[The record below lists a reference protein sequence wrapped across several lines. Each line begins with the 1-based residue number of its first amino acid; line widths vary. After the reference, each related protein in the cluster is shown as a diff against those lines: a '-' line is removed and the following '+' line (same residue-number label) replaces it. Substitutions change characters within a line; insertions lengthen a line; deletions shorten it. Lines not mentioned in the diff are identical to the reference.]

1 MENSSDS
8 ILAYFREENKQ
19 EYFQNPFES
28 IPLKLI
34 TVVIYM
40 IEVLSS
46 LIMFSFVIYERS
58 GCAGSYRSV
67 INQLLAYFYGVV
79 THQRNKSNL
88 KKGHFQPSKRYL
100 H

>member
-8 ILAYFREENKQ
+8 ILAYFRKEIKEEH
-19 EYFQNPFES
+19 FQDPFES

-46 LIMFSFVIYERS
+46 LIMFSFVTYERK

-79 THQRNKSNL
+79 SSSDEFKLS
-88 KKGHFQPSKRYL
+88 
-100 H
+100 

>member
-8 ILAYFREENKQ
+8 ILAYFRKEIKQ
-19 EYFQNPFES
+19 EYFQDPFES

-34 TVVIYM
+34 TIVIYM

-79 THQRNKSNL
+79 SLTTIG
-88 KKGHFQPSKRYL
+88 GHWYFW
-100 H
+100 